1 MYIVVGLGN
10 PGEEYRD
17 TRHNT
22 GRIVLEN
29 IARGF
34 GFSEWESD
42 KKTRALVCDGKIGK
56 EKVRF
61 VMPET
66 FMNKS
71 GASVAPLIM
80 SAGAKSAN
88 AKKAEQLVVIYDDLD
103 LPVGKM
109 KISFNR
115 SSGGHKG
122 VESIIKTLKTEA
134 FVRIRVGISPKTPTG
149 KIKKP
154 TGDAVVGDF
163 ILGKF
168 KDAEMAEIKKVAKT
182 AGSALEVLVAGGASS
197 KATRLA
203 REKAMGEFNGV

>member
-1 MYIVVGLGN
+1 MLQYFIMYIVVGLGN
-10 PGEEYRD
+10 PGEEYKD

-22 GRIVLEN
+22 GRIILEK
-29 IARGF
+29 IASDF
-34 GFSEWESD
+34 DFSDWKVD
-42 KKTRALVCDGKIGK
+42 KKFNYLLSEGKIGK
-56 EKVRF
+56 EKVKF

-71 GASVAPLIM
+71 GASVAPLVT
-80 SAGAKSAN
+80 S
-88 AKKAEQLVVIYDDLD
+88 AKKAEQLIVVYDDLD

-122 VESIIKTLKTEA
+122 VESIIRTLKTEA

-168 KDAEMAEIKKVAKT
+168 KDAEMTEIKKVAET
-182 AGSALEVLVAGGASS
+182 AGSALEVLVAGGSSS
-197 KATRLA
+197 KAVRLA
-203 REKAMGEFNGV
+203 RERAMGEFNGN